1 MITIANMGYHTENEL
16 IYCSQQYL
24 LRSLST
30 FGVTMNIVAPSPP
43 PHLQIRSVLPS
54 LCHLLIYLG
63 VLVPSTT
70 PSASPP
76 SPQLFRLQQQP
87 AGTVSYPSAPFP
99 RKREADDSWSE
110 LSWLSEATRS
120 VLCQWVGKKCGDW
133 THVNDY
139 TVQYDGALA
148 ELMARPSG
156 DRVCA
161 MWRCEA

>member
-1 MITIANMGYHTENEL
+1 MITIANMGYHTESEL

-30 FGVTMNIVAPSPP
+30 FGVTMNIVTPPPP

-87 AGTVSYPSAPFP
+87 AGTVSYPSAPLP
-99 RKREADDSWSE
+99 RKREAERAVVAVGGGEERAVPVGREEVRRLD
-110 LSWLSEATRS
+110 TRERLHRP
-120 VLCQWVGKKCGDW
+120 VRRRAGGA
-133 THVNDY
+133 
-139 TVQYDGALA
+139 DGAS
-148 ELMARPSG
+148 E
-156 DRVCA
+156 
-161 MWRCEA
+161 WRQSLCDVTM